1 VRRSFAVLA
10 VFGLAVPSL
19 HAQQPQPPP
28 SREAQPAQSAQQ
40 QQQPPHPPQ
49 QSQSQ
54 EQPSQ
59 PSRPPGPPQ
68 ATPPGTTISG
78 TISGLTITGA
88 TVTGATITG
97 ATITGAT
104 ISGATLS
111 GAAIS
116 GAAISGNTIAG
127 GTVSGGT
134 VTGGTVSGG
143 TISGGTISGG
153 TISGGSIS
161 ANPASGKGVGSPEA
175 QPPPGAPPARD
186 DGAKRPPR
194 SDSRGD
200 VKTDSDRRG
209 QRSTKGDDEDE
220 EELAARA
227 LQRALV
233 QRGALLLPVW
243 GIEIA
248 PGITY
253 GHASQDT
260 FIALPAENG
269 SVTVGARKRSHQLS
283 GVVTVRV
290 GLPWDLQVEGSVPG
304 LAVWNDAVLGGAAS
318 SDASGIGLGD
328 PRVSV
333 TRQLV
338 HAGKVMPDILVTATW
353 KPHVGSSPF
362 NAGAGEVGLGSGY
375 SGVGGTIQAV
385 KAADPLVLLVSAGYT
400 DNLAVTTSQGQRKP
414 GNTWSAGGGAILA
427 VSPETSMSFLLDFH
441 YKPQD
446 EVAGKAVLG
455 SDETIAVLQLGLGM
469 VLSRSVLLNL
479 TAGIGL
485 TADSTGFQFGVSAPV
500 RF

>member
-1 VRRSFAVLA
+1 MRRSFAVLA
-10 VFGLAVPSL
+10 TIALAVPGL
-19 HAQQPQPPP
+19 HAEQSQAPPPREAQPAPSAQQPQPT
-28 SREAQPAQSAQQ
+28 
-40 QQQPPHPPQ
+40 Q

-54 EQPSQ
+54 QP
-59 PSRPPGPPQ
+59 PPPATRPP
-68 ATPPGTTISG
+68 TPAQSTSPATTISG
-78 TISGLTITGA
+78 TISGLTISGATVTGA
-88 TVTGATITG
+88 TVTGATIS
-97 ATITGAT
+97 GAT

-116 GAAISGNTIAG
+116 GAAISGNTITG

-134 VTGGTVSGG
+134 VTGGTISGG

-161 ANPASGKGVGSPEA
+161 TTAPGKGAVPPEA
-175 QPPPGAPPARD
+175 QPAPPVRD

-194 SDSRGD
+194 SDSRGEG
-200 VKTDSDRRG
+200 KGDSDRRG
-209 QRSTKGDDEDE
+209 QRPTKGDDDDE

-243 GIEIA
+243 GVEIA

-260 FIALPAENG
+260 FIAVPAQNG

-283 GVVTVRV
+283 GVVTARV

-338 HAGKVMPDILVTATW
+338 HAGKVMPDVLVTATW

-362 NAGAGEVGLGSGY
+362 NAGASEVGLGSGY
-375 SGVGGTIQAV
+375 SGIGGTIQAV
-385 KAADPLVLLVSAGYT
+385 KAADPLVLLASAGYT
-400 DNLAVTTSQGQRKP
+400 QNLEVATGQGQRKP

-441 YKPQD
+441 YKPED
-446 EVAGKAVLG
+446 EVGGKAVLG
-455 SDETIAVLQLGLGM
+455 SDETVAVLQLGLGM